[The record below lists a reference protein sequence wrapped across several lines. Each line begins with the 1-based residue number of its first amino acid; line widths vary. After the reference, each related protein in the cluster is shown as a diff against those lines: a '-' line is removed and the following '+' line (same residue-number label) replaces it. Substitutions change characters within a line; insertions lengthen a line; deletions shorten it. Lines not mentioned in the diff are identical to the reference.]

1 VDEDGVLELDE
12 CQETAMAS
20 LFMLQIWGGHVLLDR
35 NVWFPFPSIRAEWCR
50 PMPGQSIHPQ
60 VVPRP
65 PQQPTISIRSTDH
78 IHYAARGSM
87 KVGCDDTLGRA
98 QRCQLHR
105 FITSAGDLRR
115 RGCSGASWTA

>member
-1 VDEDGVLELDE
+1 VSRDGDGIAIYASDLGGTCSSRQE
-12 CQETAMAS
+12 CLVS
-20 LFMLQIWGGHVLLDR
+20 V
-35 NVWFPFPSIRAEWCR
+35 P
-50 PMPGQSIHPQ
+50 IHPCG
-60 VVPRP
+60 VVSSHARPIHPSSGCTPP